1 MSATTAFAAAAKTP
15 YSEAASLEH
24 YNSKTL
30 KGLKVLAKL
39 HGISDVG
46 EPRDVV
52 AHLMEK
58 DRENSTWPGMY
69 DEPNKKDGEGSG
81 IAPAKK
87 VSKKTETPSETKI
100 IVEKNS
106 NNASTAT
113 VSNKNTATTSIGSIT
128 ATGSNKDTATPMPQ
142 LAKEW
147 DELWGSPYAFAKPA
161 TIDSR
166 SQGTSVTTAES
177 TPTRSKLP
185 VSPITS
191 VSSTSSDSNRY
202 NVFVADK
209 TEVREPEGKDGEE
222 VDEEEIP
229 LMEEVTKK
237 ALSVHQKW
245 VDSYTI
251 IEEEEEEEDDDDDD
265 ERAALANLAINNNVD
280 AGRKTKKN
288 KKRGK
293 KGGKKVNRDKND
305 ATQSAEIEANTTE
318 ASTSEAASTLEQAE
332 DIPLPVSPV
341 RLEPTEATTEHAIDV
356 SGPVFILE
364 ENNGAIVEPSP
375 SVAPTK
381 MDEWVNEQIDL
392 HESMPTVTKG
402 IQDSPPSIGIPAAEQ
417 PPAPPIAITPF
428 EPAAKPPKKA
438 TAQNFHVAPPP
449 SPPSTQTAS
458 APTPIKTKTQRRNE
472 KRKGNKQAASSNM
485 YNVLIPDEL
494 ADDST
499 PNSSNTKENNNGNSG
514 EGAVPAAKKNKRG
527 AKGGKKAQAQKKNQF
542 VPVVETTASP
552 VVQAAVAAKVELVHV
567 VLVVALASLAWA
579 FGAWVKG

>member
-1 MSATTAFAAAAKTP
+1 MSATTTFAAAAKTP

-24 YNSKTL
+24 YNSKML
-30 KGLKVLAKL
+30 KELKVLAKL
-39 HGISDVG
+39 HGISDAG

-69 DEPNKKDGEGSG
+69 DEPNKKDGESSG
-81 IAPAKK
+81 ITPAKK

-100 IVEKNS
+100 IVGKKS

-128 ATGSNKDTATPMPQ
+128 STGSNNNTATSMPQ

-147 DELWGSPYAFAKPA
+147 DELWGPPYALAKPA
-161 TIDSR
+161 TSDSR

-177 TPTRSKLP
+177 TPTRSKPL

-202 NVFVADK
+202 NVLVTDE
-209 TEVREPEGKDGEE
+209 TEVREPEGKEGEE
-222 VDEEEIP
+222 VNEEEIP
-229 LMEEVTKK
+229 PMEEVTKK

-251 IEEEEEEEDDDDDD
+251 IEEEKEE
-265 ERAALANLAINNNVD
+265 ERAALANLATNNNVD
-280 AGRKTKKN
+280 AGEKTKKN

-293 KGGKKVNRDKND
+293 EGGKKVNRDKKD
-305 ATQSAEIEANTTE
+305 APQSAEIEANTTE
-318 ASTSEAASTLEQAE
+318 ALTSGAASTLEQAE
-332 DIPLPVSPV
+332 GIPLPVSPA
-341 RLEPTEATTEHAIDV
+341 RPEPTEATTEHAIDV
-356 SGPVFILE
+356 SGPVSIFE

-375 SVAPTK
+375 SVAPTEV
-381 MDEWVNEQIDL
+381 DEWVNEQIDL
-392 HESMPTVTKG
+392 HESMPTVTKDM
-402 IQDSPPSIGIPAAEQ
+402 QDSPPSIGIPAPEQ
-417 PPAPPIAITPF
+417 PPASPIAITAS

-438 TAQNFHVAPPP
+438 TAQNFHVAPPL

-458 APTPIKTKTQRRNE
+458 APTPIKTNTQRRNE
-472 KRKGNKQAASSNM
+472 KRKGNKQVASSNM

-494 ADDST
+494 AGDST

-514 EGAVPAAKKNKRG
+514 EGAAPAAKKDKRG

-552 VVQAAVAAKVELVHV
+552 VVLAAVAAKVELVHV
-567 VLVVALASLAWA
+567 VLVVALAILAGA